1 MILWESNDLIWNP
14 MIPFGIQWSHLKS
27 NDPIWNPMIFRKP
40 LQHKTARIKKKAHS
54 FGVYYIWSCTSY
66 LLHPV
71 CFFLVINRSKFRM
84 QDACITFYN
93 FKFTWNFI
101 RVANCIDV
109 VMISVLAS
117 IAVDHMF
124 EHLLGQPT
132 IYDIGTCCFS
142 GKQAVLKTT

>member
-1 MILWESNDLIWNP
+1 
-14 MIPFGIQWSHLKS
+14 
-27 NDPIWNPMIFRKP
+27 
-40 LQHKTARIKKKAHS
+40 
-54 FGVYYIWSCTSY
+54 
-66 LLHPV
+66 
-71 CFFLVINRSKFRM
+71 M